1 MKQHQKHCEKMV
13 VDREKK
19 ILNEVKTIENVNRI
33 PQCFQRNSQ
42 VSKGYPFF
50 KKMTW
55 KLERTSLYFP

>member
-1 MKQHQKHCEKMV
+1 MV

-19 ILNEVKTIENVNRI
+19 ILYEVKTIENVNRI

-42 VSKGYPFF
+42 VSKEYPFL

-55 KLERTSLYFP
+55 KLERTSLHFL